1 MSLTEKKSPP
11 LCPFLPHLMIAT
23 NQTFIIDPHTK
34 KEKEIQTQL
43 HKAPLGKL
51 KKTEIISSIFSKHN
65 IMKL

>member
-11 LCPFLPHLMIAT
+11 PCPFLPHLMIAT
-23 NQTFIIDPHTK
+23 NQTFVIDPHRK

-51 KKTEIISSIFSKHN
+51 KTEIISSIFPKHN